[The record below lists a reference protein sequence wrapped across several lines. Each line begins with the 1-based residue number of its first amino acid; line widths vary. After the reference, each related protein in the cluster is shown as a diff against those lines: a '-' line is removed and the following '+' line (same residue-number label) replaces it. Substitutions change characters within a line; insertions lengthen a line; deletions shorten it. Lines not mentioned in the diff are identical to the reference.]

1 MTTPRPAPRPTTKI
15 LATMGP
21 ASESEHRVEALLL
34 AGVTAFRMNFSHGS
48 HESHAERF
56 ATVRKV
62 AAKMGRHVPIVSDL
76 QGPKLRVGSLAGG
89 ELRLRYGENVS
100 VSLGKEAP
108 EGTIPVPHKE
118 LFDAL
123 EPGDEVMIDD
133 GALRLSVTEGGTE
146 TMTWKVEVPGT
157 LTDKK
162 GINVPGRRLPI
173 PALTEKDRAD
183 LDFAL
188 AQETDYIALSFVQ
201 TPEDVLEAKKII
213 DGRALVIAK
222 IEKPQAVDDID
233 AIADVTD
240 ALMVARGDLGVE
252 LPLEQVPLAQRR
264 IVRAARQRGKPVIVA
279 TQMLQSMVESPTPT
293 RAEASDTAAAV
304 YLGADAVMLSAESAV
319 GRHPEAAV
327 AIMTRIIRAAS
338 ADPDYDDEMDR
349 GAGDISPDTPAA
361 AVAMSAAFAADTVHC
376 AAVVA
381 STNTGGTAYAIAKLR
396 PSVPIVT
403 LTPNPKTARQ
413 TALAWGTV
421 PRVTEEQPDFE
432 ALSRAAVA
440 KASEVLALEE
450 DDRIVLL
457 AGIPTGRTGGTNT
470 FKVIRIGDGQ

>member
-1 MTTPRPAPRPTTKI
+1 MALPAPAHRPTTKI

-21 ASESEHRVEALLL
+21 ASESPHRVEALLH

-56 ATVRKV
+56 AVVREV
-62 AAKMGRHVPIVSDL
+62 AEKMGRHVPIVSDL
-76 QGPKLRVGSLAGG
+76 QGPKLRVGTLAGG
-89 ELRLRYGENVS
+89 ELRLRYGDEVP
-100 VSLGKEAP
+100 VILGKEAP
-108 EGTIPVPHKE
+108 EGTIPVPHGE

-133 GALRLSVTEGGTE
+133 GALRLTVAEGGKDRMVWT
-146 TMTWKVEVPGT
+146 VEVPGV
-157 LTDKK
+157 LSDKK

-188 AQETDYIALSFVQ
+188 SQDTDYVALSFVQ
-201 TPEDVLEAKKII
+201 TPEDVAEAKAII
-213 DGRALVIAK
+213 GDRARVIAK
-222 IEKPQAVDDID
+222 IEKPQAVDEID
-233 AIADVTD
+233 AIADVAD

-264 IVRAARQRGKPVIVA
+264 IVRAARTRGKPVIVA
-279 TQMLQSMVESPTPT
+279 TQMLQSMVDSPTPT

-338 ADPDYDDEMDR
+338 ADPDYADEMER
-349 GAGDISPDTPAA
+349 GAGDDAPDTPGA

-403 LTPNPKTARQ
+403 LTPHARTARQ
-413 TALAWGTV
+413 TALAWGTI
-421 PRVTEEQPDFE
+421 PRVTEDQPDFE
-432 ALSRAAVA
+432 SLSTAAVTKA
-440 KASEVLALEE
+440 KEVMALADE
-450 DDRIVLL
+450 DRIVLL

-470 FKVIRIGDGQ
+470 LKVIRVGDGR

>member
-1 MTTPRPAPRPTTKI
+1 MSLPRPAHRPTTKI

-21 ASESEHRVEALLL
+21 ASESPHRVEALLH

-48 HESHAERF
+48 HEGHAERF
-56 ATVRKV
+56 AVVREV
-62 AAKMGRHVPIVSDL
+62 AARMGRHVPIVSDL
-76 QGPKLRVGSLAGG
+76 QGPKLRVGSLEGG
-89 ELRLRYGENVS
+89 ELRLRYGEDVP
-100 VSLGKEAP
+100 VVLGAQAH
-108 EGTIPVPHKE
+108 GGAIPVPHQE

-133 GALRLSVTEGGTE
+133 GALRLTVAEGGKDRMVWT
-146 TMTWKVEVPGT
+146 VQVPGV
-157 LTDKK
+157 LSDKK

-173 PALTEKDRAD
+173 PALTQKDRAD

-188 AQETDYIALSFVQ
+188 SQDTDYVALSFVQ
-201 TPEDVLEAKKII
+201 TPGDVEEAKAII
-213 DGRALVIAK
+213 GGRARVIAK
-222 IEKPQAVDDID
+222 IEKPQAVEDID
-233 AIADVTD
+233 AIADAAD

-264 IVRAARQRGKPVIVA
+264 IVKAARQRGKPVIVA

-338 ADPDYDDEMDR
+338 ADPDYADEMAR
-349 GAGDISPDTPAA
+349 VAGERAPDSPGA
-361 AVAMSAAFAADTVHC
+361 AVAMSAAFAADTTRC
-376 AAVVA
+376 AAIVA

-403 LTPNPKTARQ
+403 LTPEPRTARQ
-413 TALAWGTV
+413 TALAWGTI
-421 PRVTEEQPDFE
+421 PRVTDQQPDFE

-440 KASEVLALEE
+440 KASEVMALGE

-470 FKVIRIGDGQ
+470 LKLIRVGDGQ